1 MTLHGSLEGIAMK
14 IVDRIDELVE
24 AHHDSVKKE
33 AFRLKSYYF
42 DQNCY
47 GANIKSFLDF
57 FFKNYQDHHIYFSKV
72 FCDYSDA
79 ISLYDEYKLIYT
91 LNNFI
96 YRAFLDTEFY
106 IVEWRKIVY
115 DYPIELIGDDCEP
128 EEKERLLGY
137 HKEFEAITDFI
148 LEPHLKEAKCI
159 LADRNDPDSFPV
171 VKLIGQDKID
181 GASQEVEYML
191 GELKYGLEKYIKKEK
206 ELNDIFE
213 EID

>member
-1 MTLHGSLEGIAMK
+1 MK
-14 IVDRIDELVE
+14 IVKRIDELVE
-24 AHHDSVKKE
+24 IHHNNVKKE
-33 AFRLKSYYF
+33 AHRLKSYYF

-57 FFKNYQDHHIYFSKV
+57 FFENCQNHSLYFSKV

-79 ISLYDEYKLIYT
+79 IKLYGEYELIYS

-106 IVEWRKIVY
+106 VVEWRKIVY
-115 DYPIELIGDDCEP
+115 DYRVEWIKDVCDT

-159 LADRNDPDSFPV
+159 LVDRDDPDSFPV
-171 VKLIGQDKID
+171 VKLIGQDKIE
-181 GASQEVEYML
+181 GASHEVEYML
-191 GELKYGLEKYIKKEK
+191 GELKYGLEKYIKKDE
-206 ELNDIFE
+206 ELEREMNELDKISHS
-213 EID
+213 